1 MFKTSIRGVV
11 AAATLALAS
20 VAAHAD
26 TLSFT
31 LDFDSLSSGAT
42 ANAYLASLGLGSQV
56 SFGNGDYVQDDPIY
70 DSIGNV
76 TNDGAGHWVDA
87 SSVYGDVLVKD
98 NGTAISG
105 SNVLWNDNQA
115 ILVQF
120 NSALTINA
128 FSIQQDSSLFGNLT
142 ENGSILSFL
151 DSTGHVISTANVYYT
166 QYGQPGLT
174 ISSGTVTGVS
184 AILLSAGKSY
194 DNLSLNAVT
203 AVPEP
208 TSLSMVLV
216 SLGLVGAAARRRRA
230 R

>member
-1 MFKTSIRGVV
+1 
-11 AAATLALAS
+11 
-20 VAAHAD
+20 
-26 TLSFT
+26 
-31 LDFDSLSSGAT
+31 
-42 ANAYLASLGLGSQV
+42 
-56 SFGNGDYVQDDPIY
+56 
-70 DSIGNV
+70 
-76 TNDGAGHWVDA
+76 
-87 SSVYGDVLVKD
+87 
-98 NGTAISG
+98 
-105 SNVLWNDNQA
+105 VLWNDNQA